1 MSFRRW
7 VIALFALAAILVL
20 LFFFVRPATAQ
31 PRESAQRGDSL
42 VVRGTGNSGLNVRTG
57 AGASFPILGVLSEG
71 ATVQNIEG
79 PRSAEDDNWYRV
91 EGRATNG
98 APLVG
103 WAVGRYLLTG
113 PVVLAGGGRTFMAEV
128 RAYTVGGDAGTTTAT
143 GTAVRWGTVA
153 VDPAHVPLGSL
164 LAIEGLDSV
173 FVAEDV
179 GGTIRGAQ
187 LDVWFPN
194 HESALRWGAQRRQV
208 TVLREGY

>member
-1 MSFRRW
+1 
-7 VIALFALAAILVL
+7 L
-20 LFFFVRPATAQ
+20 P
-31 PRESAQRGDSL
+31 
-42 VVRGTGNSGLNVRTG
+42 
-57 AGASFPILGVLSEG
+57 EG
-71 ATVQNIEG
+71 ATVQSLDG

-91 EGRATNG
+91 EGRAANG

-103 WAVGRYLLTG
+103 WAVGRYLLAG
-113 PVVLAGGGRTFMAEV
+113 PAVLAGGGRTFMAEV

-143 GTAVRWGTVA
+143 GTSVRWGTVA
-153 VDPAHVPLGSL
+153 VDPAYVPLGSL
-164 LAIEGLDSV
+164 LAIEGLESV